1 MEQALG
7 TAILGPYTKLDDAT
21 VSCHKNFY
29 NLLGWAKTE
38 KNKNNFTD
46 F

>member
-21 VSCHKNFY
+21 VSCHKK
-29 NLLGWAKTE
+29 LLQLIRLG
-38 KNKNNFTD
+38 KN
-46 F
+46 